1 MPHRLSAGRQG
12 HPRPARHFPVIA
24 SIFGMSCLFAM
35 AAGSAIAG
43 ETGPALTPLKIM
55 ANYEATE
62 IESFVP
68 DPGSTPSGY
77 FREISNASSVWLLEE
92 ARLAENVK
100 VSLGVGGVYFFILPS
115 KSNQYSIGQRSGFA
129 FTDLHADFEFWKR
142 DGGDHGLLLKTGVF
156 PFKYNEDAKNLGE
169 YMFRTYTYPTVI
181 FTGGPIKVNSAGAQL
196 SGADLNTRLGG
207 FANDVLLTVKTDQIP
222 SASLSLT
229 EMLSYNVGGILTVG
243 GGFMFDN
250 FYDPS
255 QIADGKYD
263 VKDFDYYYTLK
274 DGSRKL
280 KTPQNPTDLPYD
292 PAVDTAVDSTRL
304 TFKGQKAMLRGSIDF
319 GKLISGSLVPA
330 TLLSEKD
337 LRLYFEGILLGV
349 EDRPFYYSKMQDRIV
364 YSIGFN
370 LPTFRL
376 LDLLS
381 AEWEYCS
388 NPYPNDAGNASLN
401 LSPTPNPT
409 GKDMNGDNV
418 KWTLYAR
425 KQVLP
430 GFAVTGQVAND
441 HMRLVDYFGHTNDR
455 AVMPERKNWYW
466 SVQLGFSI

>member
-1 MPHRLSAGRQG
+1 MYETHDRSLKSTRLGISGLAVSALLSLS
-12 HPRPARHFPVIA
+12 V
-24 SIFGMSCLFAM
+24 SK
-35 AAGSAIAG
+35 AGAESEPSTVLSPLRISA
-43 ETGPALTPLKIM
+43 
-55 ANYEATE
+55 NWEATE

-92 ARLAENVK
+92 ARLADNAK
-100 VSLGVGGVYFFILPS
+100 VSLGVGGCYFFILPS
-115 KSNQYSIGQRSGFA
+115 KSNQYSIGQRSAFA
-129 FTDLHADFEFWKR
+129 LTDLHAEFGFWRR

-156 PFKYNEDAKNLGE
+156 PYKYNGDAKNLGE
-169 YMFRTYTYPTVI
+169 YLFRTYTYPTVI
-181 FTGGPIKVNSAGAQL
+181 FTGGPVKVNSAGAQL
-196 SGADLNTRLGG
+196 SGLDLETKLGG
-207 FANDVLLTVKTDQIP
+207 FRNDVLLTVKTDQIP

-229 EMLSYNVGGILTVG
+229 DVVSYDIGGFVTLG

-250 FYDPS
+250 AYDPS
-255 QIADGKYD
+255 RIAGGKYD
-263 VKDFDYYYTLK
+263 VKEFNYYYTLK
-274 DGSRKL
+274 DGTRKL
-280 KTPQNPTDLPYD
+280 KTPQNPTDVPYD

-319 GKLISGSLVPA
+319 GKLIPGS
-330 TLLSEKD
+330 LLSEKD

-349 EDRPFYYSKMQDRIV
+349 EDRPFYYTRMKDRIV

-376 LDLLS
+376 LDVLA

-409 GKDMNGDNV
+409 GKAVHGDDV

-425 KQVLP
+425 RQVLA
-430 GFAVTGQVAND
+430 GFAITGQLAND